1 MAVHRNS
8 SSKAKKTTPTSPSE
22 LQVYLNGEFVP
33 KSEAKISVFDHG
45 LLYGDGVFEGIRSY
59 NCLVFKL
66 KEHMVRLQESAHTIM
81 LELPLSAEELT
92 EAIVETLKRN
102 KLRDAYI
109 RVVVTRGVGDLG
121 LDPANCKTPG
131 VFIITDT
138 IILYPESYYRN
149 GMEIIT
155 VPTVRNLPEA
165 VNPAL
170 KTLNYLNNIMAK
182 IEAKNSNYRE
192 ALMLNH
198 QGYVAECTG
207 DNIFIVKNGILLT
220 PPTYLGALRGITR
233 QAIMDLALRNDLP
246 CQERVLTRHDLYNAD
261 ETFLTGTAAE
271 VIPVVKIDGRKIGIG
286 KPGKITRK
294 LMSSFRDLTKRD
306 GVRYTL

>member
-8 SSKAKKTTPTSPSE
+8 SSKAKKATQTSPSE

-45 LLYGDGVFEGIRSY
+45 LLYGDGAFEGIRSY

-66 KEHMVRLQESAHTIM
+66 KEHIVRLQESAHTIM

-109 RVVVTRGVGDLG
+109 RVVVTRGIGDLG

-149 GMEIIT
+149 G
-155 VPTVRNLPEA
+155 
-165 VNPAL
+165 
-170 KTLNYLNNIMAK
+170 
-182 IEAKNSNYRE
+182 
-192 ALMLNH
+192 
-198 QGYVAECTG
+198 
-207 DNIFIVKNGILLT
+207 
-220 PPTYLGALRGITR
+220 
-233 QAIMDLALRNDLP
+233 
-246 CQERVLTRHDLYNAD
+246 
-261 ETFLTGTAAE
+261 
-271 VIPVVKIDGRKIGIG
+271 
-286 KPGKITRK
+286 
-294 LMSSFRDLTKRD
+294 
-306 GVRYTL
+306 